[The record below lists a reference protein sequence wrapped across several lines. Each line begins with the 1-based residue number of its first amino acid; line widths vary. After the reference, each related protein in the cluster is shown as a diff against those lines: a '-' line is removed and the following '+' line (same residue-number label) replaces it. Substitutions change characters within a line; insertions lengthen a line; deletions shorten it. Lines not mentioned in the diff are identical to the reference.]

1 MSDRQYRVGDR
12 VSVRRAKHQG
22 RRDPNATIMG
32 EVIYANKHFFTV
44 EVDKHRY
51 REAFL
56 WVDLNNFTIEVKLKM
71 PKVVSLHG

>member
-22 RRDPNATIMG
+22 RRDPNATITG
-32 EVIYANKHFFTV
+32 EVIYTNRYFFAV